1 MLLVASISCF
11 IPSLTSHR
19 AYVHDQHSS
28 SIDGVNICKCKNLTK
43 VYVSRSS
50 MEVLPSRF
58 LVNCHSLEYLILSD
72 NKIME
77 ISHDTF
83 YNLSNL
89 FKLDLSVN
97 QLTTL
102 PRDVF
107 KPLINLEVLLLS
119 QNRIEVINSDLF
131 FHNQHLFKLNIS
143 YNNLKT
149 IEPESFRTLKYL
161 LFLDAYNNP
170 NLNSVDFFYEA
181 RYVDRI
187 NVANCGFT
195 QLFIPMNVTMINA
208 QGNEI
213 SYITAHQD
221 SKISILMLNHNN
233 FTNISR
239 LPTLVD
245 LHYLHIAYNGIDHIN
260 FSDLSHLKK
269 LKELFI
275 ELNPKQNISIVE
287 IKKSLPSLRKLT
299 IISPYLSMEKQKRI
313 LNDFKD
319 HKFDIHINGEEY
331 SASLE
336 DLNRKQ
342 KELREKYLSS
352 ALGC

>member
-77 ISHDTF
+77 I
-83 YNLSNL
+83 
-89 FKLDLSVN
+89 
-97 QLTTL
+97 
-102 PRDVF
+102 
-107 KPLINLEVLLLS
+107 
-119 QNRIEVINSDLF
+119 EVINSDLF

-181 RYVDRI
+181 RYVNRI